1 MGSPKRSKRNRVIKT
16 LLRKDALPVRYGLD
30 EIDTCAMVKEGL
42 PYEAVERLVEQ
53 DRLKL
58 DELSSFIAPRT
69 LARRKQ
75 SKKLSLEES
84 DTITRL
90 SLVFDF
96 AEDVFGSEAKAKIW
110 LRRPNKALKDHTPM
124 ELLVTDYGSRI
135 VERVLGRIEHGVY
148 S

>member
-1 MGSPKRSKRNRVIKT
+1 MQKGQKRDRVIKISV
-16 LLRKDALPVRYGLD
+16 KKSAVPKAAGYDMD
-30 EIDTCAMVKEGL
+30 EIDVCAMVKEGVS
-42 PYEAVERLVEQ
+42 YGAVEELVEQ
-53 DRLKL
+53 GRLGI
-58 DELSSFIAPRT
+58 DELSYFIPLRT

-90 SLVFDF
+90 ALVFDF
-96 AEDVFGSEAKAKIW
+96 AEDVFGSKEKASTW
-110 LRRPNKALKDHTPM
+110 LRRPNRALRGRTPI
-124 ELLVTDYGSRI
+124 ELLATDYGSRI

>member
-1 MGSPKRSKRNRVIKT
+1 MQKGRKNDRVIKT
-16 LLRKDALPVRYGLD
+16 SVDKAALSKDVRYDMD
-30 EIDTCAMVKEGL
+30 EIDVCALVKEGVS
-42 PYEAVERLVEQ
+42 YEAVEHLVEEGSLQ
-53 DRLKL
+53 V
-58 DELSSFIAPRT
+58 DELSYFIPART

-90 SLVFDF
+90 ALVFDF
-96 AEDVFGSEAKAKIW
+96 AEDVFGSKEKAKTW
-110 LRRPNKALKDHTPM
+110 MRRPNRALRGRTPL
-124 ELLVTDYGSRI
+124 ELLVTDFGSRV